1 MTMSET
7 KFNKKTIDRI
17 EGKLE
22 AGIKLTDEEALTY
35 KNYINKRA
43 DEQISSKQFRNM
55 FRDSNTGIGLK
66 KVSNKLRDSQKKPIK
81 LIKNTFKVVSKNPN
95 DLVESQLQSYWKIS
109 LKNYKTPQ
117 GEIINVS
124 KNIWSYSKNFRPEN
138 RPKEKELL
146 KMLEEQAKAIF
157 VASLNLNVGSGKLN
171 RYIHTELLDTVY
183 VSFIN
188 YREFRFSQLVQN
200 QTLK

>member
-1 MTMSET
+1 MSET